1 MKTIQSNARVV
12 LEYTLHDD
20 KGELLDSSD
29 GEDGEPILYV
39 HGYGMLV
46 PGLEK
51 ALEGLEEGQ
60 SKKIDV
66 EPEEGFGERDEE
78 LVMEIDKGDFPDPK
92 NVTVGDEV
100 VAESPDGEEVPMR
113 VVEVKDD
120 AVVVDANH
128 PLAGM
133 ALRYAVKVK
142 EITAATEEEIAE
154 AASSFED
161 AGYGL
166 DEACSDPTHDHSHGH
181 SHEGHGH
188 AAHDHD
194 QGLVQLTS
202 KKPS

>member
-20 KGELLDSSD
+20 KGELLDSSA

-51 ALEGLEEGQ
+51 ALEGLEVGQ

-66 EPEEGFGERDEE
+66 DAEEGFGERDED

-133 ALRYAVKVK
+133 ALHYAVTVK

-166 DEACSDPTHDHSHGH
+166 DEACSDPTHDHSHDH
-181 SHEGHGH
+181 AHG
-188 AAHDHD
+188 HDHD
-194 QGLVQLTS
+194 HGHSPEQGLVQLTS

>member
-1 MKTIQSNARVV
+1 MKTIQSNARVI

-51 ALEGLEEGQ
+51 ALEGLEVGQ
-60 SKKIDV
+60 SKTIDV
-66 EPEEGFGERDEE
+66 DAEEGFGERDED

-100 VAESPDGEEVPMR
+100 VAESPDGEEVPMT
-113 VVEVKDD
+113 VVEVRDD
-120 AVVVDANH
+120 SVVVDANH

-133 ALRYAVKVK
+133 ALRYAVTVK
-142 EITAATEEEIAE
+142 ELTAATEEEIAE

-166 DEACSDPTHDHSHGH
+166 DAACSDPTHDHSHGH
-181 SHEGHGH
+181 DHDHGH
-188 AAHDHD
+188 DHEPAND